1 MTVKCQPTRQ
11 AQWSPRVCGDK
22 EACPKGGRPEY
33 RNGPQYELVQGKQ
46 QGDRMTVKNEKAC
59 GYGLFADERC
69 VYTTIEQ
76 KVSALRVWY
85 DEVLKDTSVANPA
98 RNVRIENMLKTMAR
112 KLGRGGK
119 HVPKVKRCSSPS

>member
-1 MTVKCQPTRQ
+1 
-11 AQWSPRVCGDK
+11 
-22 EACPKGGRPEY
+22 
-33 RNGPQYELVQGKQ
+33 
-46 QGDRMTVKNEKAC
+46 MTVKNEKAC

-76 KVSALRVWY
+76 KVSALRMWY
-85 DEVLKDTSVANPA
+85 DEVLKVDTSVANPA

>member
-1 MTVKCQPTRQ
+1 M
-11 AQWSPRVCGDK
+11 
-22 EACPKGGRPEY
+22 
-33 RNGPQYELVQGKQ
+33 
-46 QGDRMTVKNEKAC
+46 RM
-59 GYGLFADERC
+59 
-69 VYTTIEQ
+69 
-76 KVSALRVWY
+76 WY